1 MKRTALRD
9 VYNRDPDTEALT
21 HIPFHWSTV
30 PGESDHAFLT
40 RYSWQNCTEAG
51 DRALT
56 VFLEHHVHICN
67 GAQRK
72 GCLRVSQAVDVLRDL
87 LQLLVQLD
95 GLAQAFLPANVPA
108 CIYENS
114 GVDHCLCLYR

>member
-1 MKRTALRD
+1 MHPSLD
-9 VYNRDPDTEALT
+9 
-21 HIPFHWSTV
+21 IPVRFAW
-30 PGESDHAFLT
+30 
-40 RYSWQNCTEAG
+40 RR

-67 GAQRK
+67 GAQCK

-87 LQLLVQLD
+87 LQPLVQLD

-108 CIYENS
+108 CMYES
-114 GVDHCLCLYR
+114 QALITSCV